1 MCGGAENQNA
11 LLRAVPSDACLTTE
25 ELAVATGLTRKQV
38 TQAVGKLVA
47 RGLLERAERGCFKR
61 STAGQG
67 VLDSGE
73 SLSSAPLTRSAKT
86 SRRRR
91 GLRLRVWE
99 AIRLARK
106 GTVAEI
112 EQLALASER
121 DPGGVQRYLLALCRG
136 GYLRRMKASHY
147 KEARYLLVR
156 DTGPDAPMLRRSKDR
171 LFDPNTGEEHVLEG
185 GRV

>member
-1 MCGGAENQNA
+1 
-11 LLRAVPSDACLTTE
+11 
-25 ELAVATGLTRKQV
+25 
-38 TQAVGKLVA
+38 
-47 RGLLERAERGCFKR
+47 
-61 STAGQG
+61 
-67 VLDSGE
+67 
-73 SLSSAPLTRSAKT
+73 
-86 SRRRR
+86 
-91 GLRLRVWE
+91 LRLRVWE